1 MGARSAKRLNLR
13 RTKTPT
19 SKLSS
24 TRTALPPLCTP
35 TTKFTQTTI
44 CTWERRFESEVRVA
58 CGWAAPELPAQGAEF
73 AAVCDIAI
81 QQKNNK
87 DRKLFSAVC
96 TYDVYEPN
104 LTGESAWNQET
115 TLSGSAAAAGKLTK
129 HTSIDDIFI
138 EAGPASMISEVFP
151 EDYSSSSTSDS
162 E

>member
-1 MGARSAKRLNLR
+1 MGDG
-13 RTKTPT
+13 
-19 SKLSS
+19 
-24 TRTALPPLCTP
+24 TATAVY
-35 TTKFTQTTI
+35 TDYEQFTQTTI

-58 CGWAAPELPAQGAEF
+58 CGWAAPEIPAPGAEF

-96 TYDVYEPN
+96 TYDVYAPN

-115 TLSGSAAAAGKLTK
+115 TLSAAAAGKLTK

-162 E
+162 DKLTLLLLLLLLNLQ